1 MFIVLPILAFLLLFL
16 ALLGEQE
23 SRRIDPGG
31 GMPAAFVKSAAV
43 LGGYLVLSS
52 EILSLFRG
60 LTRAGVVVGWGM
72 ALAGI
77 VWLGWRQGWIL
88 AGGRYLAK
96 RIQRLRWDWF
106 NVLAGMLLGLILA
119 LLFVVAVLSPPNNDD
134 SLQYHMSRVVHWAQ
148 QGGLGHYAA
157 AYLPVLMH
165 PMGAELTILHVRLLW
180 GNDRLAN
187 LVQWAAMCGSLIG
200 IAGITALLKGKK
212 AARWLAVA
220 FAASVPIGVL
230 EATSTQNDYV
240 TAFWYVAFLFFVI
253 LSLRRALTFQEM
265 LCMGLALGL
274 GMLTKMTFYLY
285 AFPVLVFFCVRS
297 LMVAH
302 QRGKAIVE
310 LILIGTMAALLNL
323 GYWSR
328 NFITFGSVFGSR
340 EYIAYHIISLGP
352 GALLGGLARNLAQ
365 NLAMPNEQVTASMV
379 NGLKRAFA
387 PIDPTMKIFDLE
399 FAWNHENLAG
409 NPVHLMLAFSAFVI
423 VFLRKQ
429 LRANRLLCTYL
440 LLTIASYLTLGYGIY
455 DFFGVRFQ
463 LPAFIA
469 WAVPFGIV
477 SESLVE
483 RSRVW
488 PVAMTLLLFLMALPW
503 LLFNRTRPVIAMR
516 DSSDPLTIPCL
527 AGCTAESVLIAPPT
541 RVMFAGKLVL
551 EEPYVQATNA
561 LKETGC
567 RSVGLYLDSHDLEYL
582 FWWLLEA
589 PQSGIRLETLHA
601 VPETERYLD
610 PAYQPCAVLC
620 TLCRQGN
627 QIQDQFYGLDLVGD
641 YSGRVQLYVD
651 KRYWP

>member
-1 MFIVLPILAFLLLFL
+1 
-16 ALLGEQE
+16 
-23 SRRIDPGG
+23 
-31 GMPAAFVKSAAV
+31 
-43 LGGYLVLSS
+43 
-52 EILSLFRG
+52 
-60 LTRAGVVVGWGM
+60 
-72 ALAGI
+72 
-77 VWLGWRQGWIL
+77 
-88 AGGRYLAK
+88 
-96 RIQRLRWDWF
+96 
-106 NVLAGMLLGLILA
+106 
-119 LLFVVAVLSPPNNDD
+119 
-134 SLQYHMSRVVHWAQ
+134 
-148 QGGLGHYAA
+148 
-157 AYLPVLMH
+157 
-165 PMGAELTILHVRLLW
+165 
-180 GNDRLAN
+180 
-187 LVQWAAMCGSLIG
+187 
-200 IAGITALLKGKK
+200 
-212 AARWLAVA
+212 
-220 FAASVPIGVL
+220 
-230 EATSTQNDYV
+230 
-240 TAFWYVAFLFFVI
+240 
-253 LSLRRALTFQEM
+253 
-265 LCMGLALGL
+265 MGLALGL

-340 EYIAYHIISLGP
+340 EYIAYRIISLGP

-387 PIDPTMKIFDLE
+387 PVDPTMKIFDLE

-620 TLCRQGN
+620 TLCHQGN
-627 QIQDQFYGLDLVGD
+627 QIQDQFYGLGLVGD

-651 KRYWP
+651 KRYRP

>member
-119 LLFVVAVLSPPNNDD
+119 LLFVVAVLSPPNNND
-134 SLQYHMSRVVHWAQ
+134 SLLYHMTRVVHWAQ
-148 QGGLGHYAA
+148 NTSLGHYATA
-157 AYLPVLMH
+157 FTPQLFH
-165 PMGAELTILHVRLLW
+165 PIYAELLILHGRLIW

-340 EYIAYHIISLGP
+340 EYIAYRIISLGP

-387 PIDPTMKIFDLE
+387 PVDPTMKIFDLE

-651 KRYWP
+651 KRYRP